1 MARVSNETNGIVS
14 LARGIQCWPNLFLFI
29 LLDVP
34 LYIAKYMCVYLY
46 TYIHTYIHT
55 HIYICIHICLHRDLY
70 NLPSLPNN
78 TASGTNLH
86 KSGAVRSVDLKLII
100 VAVTALV
107 LDIVKNIL

>member
-46 TYIHTYIHT
+46 TYIHTYT
-55 HIYICIHICLHRDLY
+55 HIYIYVYISACTEIYIIYRRYQTILRVEQIY
-70 NLPSLPNN
+70 
-78 TASGTNLH
+78 TNRELCE
-86 KSGAVRSVDLKLII
+86 
-100 VAVTALV
+100 V
-107 LDIVKNIL
+107 LT